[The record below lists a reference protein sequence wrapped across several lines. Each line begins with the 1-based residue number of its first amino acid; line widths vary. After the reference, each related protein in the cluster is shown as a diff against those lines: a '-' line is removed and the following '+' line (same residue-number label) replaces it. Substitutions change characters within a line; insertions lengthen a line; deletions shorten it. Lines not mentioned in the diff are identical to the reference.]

1 MIIHPPFLY
10 LGYVGLTIPFSIA
23 LAGLIGGEFGAP
35 ATLAVQKQFFDTH
48 LAPWAPRFFADLEK
62 AEAARFYRPVGRVG
76 RLLCSIEAE
85 ALALET

>member
-1 MIIHPPFLY
+1 MM
-10 LGYVGLTIPFSIA
+10 
-23 LAGLIGGEFGAP
+23 AGLIGGDFGAP
-35 ATLAVQKQFFDTH
+35 ATLAVQKQFFNTH